1 MRKLIKIV
9 NTYKIIYVFVT
20 KKKQNGELN
29 TNKIE
34 LYNLILIKTE
44 IYFLLLYFY
53 VYLSYDSIFLIMI
66 FFF

>member
-34 LYNLILIKTE
+34 LYNLILIN
-44 IYFLLLYFY
+44 LNML
-53 VYLSYDSIFLIMI
+53 
-66 FFF
+66 